1 MKEKLQGIL
10 QSAKEQL
17 AAAADA
23 RALDEARVKFLGK
36 KGELTALLKGMKDVA
51 AEERPVVGQLINDVR
66 AEIETIIDKQKKLL
80 EQAALEKKLAAET
93 IDVTLPGD
101 EVVIGKK
108 HPLNIVLDEFKE
120 IFLGLGFS
128 IAEGMAKCGA
138 TICFNCSSE
147 ASLEKGMAA
156 YKAAGIDAHGYAA
169 DVSDE
174 DAVNA
179 MVAKIKAEV
188 GPVDILVNNAAT
200 LRSNPT
206 GYADRLK
213 FLRLVG
219 KTGPKYSLEITKNMS
234 DEDWEAF
241 IHNNLNSVFYCCR
254 EALKIMEPKHYGR
267 IINMSSI
274 AGLANLSAHS
284 PHYSSAKGGVVAF
297 TRSLALEVA
306 GAGIT
311 VNSVAPGMCEMEE
324 PGWKER
330 FMENMTEEG
339 YQLFLELIP
348 LGRFSTVQEQANTVT
363 FLASDAASYITGQTI
378 AVNGGMF

>member
-1 MKEKLQGIL
+1 MDLNLQG
-10 QSAKEQL
+10 K
-17 AAAADA
+17 DA
-23 RALDEARVKFLGK
+23 LVTGGTQGIGLCIVK
-36 KGELTALLKGMKDVA
+36 T
-51 AEERPVVGQLINDVR
+51 
-66 AEIETIIDKQKKLL
+66 
-80 EQAALEKKLAAET
+80 LAAEGARVAFCGRT
-93 IDVTLPGD
+93 QAKNEKVAESLRALGHDVFPVQCDVG
-101 EVVIGKK
+101 
-108 HPLNIVLDEFKE
+108 
-120 IFLGLGFS
+120 
-128 IAEGMAKCGA
+128 
-138 TICFNCSSE
+138 SSE
-147 ASLEKGMAA
+147 SV
-156 YKAAGIDAHGYAA
+156 KAMFSKVVEHYGTL
-169 DVSDE
+169 
-174 DAVNA
+174 
-179 MVAKIKAEV
+179 
-188 GPVDILVNNAAT
+188 DILVNNAAT

-363 FLASDAASYITGQTI
+363 FLASDAASYITGQNS
-378 AVNGGMF
+378 AFNGGMF